1 MPTLKISPFSGIA
14 ILLLEVKLLDAEL
27 GCFLVGLCKHVD
39 DECESRYCEDQADD
53 ADAAC
58 EEAAEL
64 VDHQGDE
71 VSEAALVADCEP
83 SPLCVVHLA
92 LDCADSREAGSA
104 EKVKDEE
111 GVAGDAGERAGDVL
125 VNRPVME
132 ATVACQLPQPS
143 GVKIQA
149 IALPMV
155 ARMEESI

>member
-1 MPTLKISPFSGIA
+1 MLITMPTLKISPFSGIA

-104 EKVKDEE
+104 EKVEDEE
-111 GVAGDAGERAGDVL
+111 GVAGD
-125 VNRPVME
+125 

-143 GVKIQA
+143 GAKIQA